1 MDRFLYLSMS
11 GAREIMRAQAVN
23 ANNLANVSTTGYK
36 ADFAAMLQSRVIGP
50 GIGNTRIYAQTI
62 GTGTD
67 LSRGQMIHTGRDLDV
82 AVHGDGWIA
91 VQAPDGSE
99 AYTRSGSLRID
110 DTGLLQTET
119 GLLVLGNDGPIT
131 LPPHEQVE
139 IGDDGTITVRGL
151 GQSPQ
156 ALNVLDRIRLVN
168 PDPARLHKGED
179 GLLRVTDNKP
189 VAADPNVQLVRETLE
204 GSNANAVDGL
214 VKMISL
220 SRQFELQVK
229 MMKTAEENDQAATS
243 LMRIG

>member
-23 ANNLANVSTTGYK
+23 ANNLANVSTTGFK
-36 ADFAAMLQSRVIGP
+36 GDFATMLHSQVVGP
-50 GIGNTRIYAQTI
+50 GVANTRIYTQTLGI
-62 GTGTD
+62 GTD
-67 LSRGQMIHTGRDLDV
+67 LSPGQLQHTGRDLDI
-82 AVHGDGWIA
+82 AVHGEGWIA

-119 GLLVLGNDGPIT
+119 GLLVLGNEGPIT
-131 LPPHEQVE
+131 LPPNEQVE
-139 IGDDGTITVRGL
+139 IGDDGTITLRGL

-168 PDPARLHKGED
+168 PDPARLKKGDD
-179 GLLRVTDNKP
+179 GLLRVTDGKP
-189 VAADPNVQLVRETLE
+189 VEPDAGVHLVRETLE
-204 GSNANAVDGL
+204 TSNVSAVDAL
-214 VKMISL
+214 VKMIGL

-229 MMKTAEENDQAATS
+229 MMKAAEDNDQAATS